1 MVDVCKYVNFDF
13 IFNEANACMHADGID
28 DLTIIEGWI
37 QNEKLFA
44 EAKHLRP
51 ASGKFNTI

>member
-1 MVDVCKYVNFDF
+1 
-13 IFNEANACMHADGID
+13 MHADGID

-51 ASGKFNTI
+51 ASGKFNTIAIRVAR